1 MCSVKIL
8 DYIDRAAVVI
18 AVVAI
23 LAMTLLV
30 TASVIGRY
38 FFSMPIPGDLVL
50 SEFLMVFVAF
60 LPLAAVQASR
70 EHVFVTIFTDWMRN
84 NTKVVLEAIGVVI
97 GLLIFTI
104 LAAATFTD
112 FFHAWSVGTYT
123 EGEIEFPEAPPRF
136 VVFLGL
142 ALLAVRLLVDAIASV
157 RGLRTGEAAAA
168 RSEADRALDI
178 RVPE

>member
-23 LAMTLLV
+23 LAMMLLV

-38 FFSMPIPGDLVL
+38 FLSMPIPGDLVL

-70 EHVFVTIFTDWMRN
+70 EHVFVTIFTDWMKN
-84 NTKVVLEAIGVVI
+84 NTKVALEAIGVVI
-97 GLLIFTI
+97 GLFIFTI

-136 VVFLGL
+136 IVFLGL
-142 ALLAVRLLVDAIASV
+142 ALLAVRLLVDAIAAV
-157 RGLRTGEAAAA
+157 HGLRTGEAAAA
-168 RSEADRALDI
+168 RGEADRALDI
-178 RVPE
+178 KVPD